1 MRYRFRFI
9 IDDEAIAEFETDAN
23 PPGIGDEVVIG
34 PKLIAA
40 DKAALSHNT
49 FVVDNVLHLFNEPAS
64 TLVEIM
70 LEVLD

>member
-9 IDDEAIAEFETDAN
+9 IDDEEIAEFDTDAT
-23 PPGIGDEVVIG
+23 PPSIGDEVVLG
-34 PKLIAA
+34 PKMIAP

-49 FVVDNVLHLFNEPAS
+49 FVVNNLLHVFNDPT
-64 TLVEIM
+64 TLVEIS

>member
-9 IDDEAIAEFETDAN
+9 IEDEDIAEFETDAT
-23 PPGIGDEVVIG
+23 PPSIGDEVVIG
-34 PKLIAA
+34 PNLIAA

-49 FVVDNVLHLFNEPAS
+49 FVVNNLLHVFNEASS
-64 TLVEIM
+64 TLVEIS

>member
-9 IDDEAIAEFETDAN
+9 IDEEVIAEFETDAA
-23 PPGIGDEVVIG
+23 PPGIGDEVVLG
-34 PKLIAA
+34 PKMIAA

-49 FVVDNVLHLFNEPAS
+49 FVVNNLLHLFNDPAS
-64 TLVEIM
+64 TLVEIS

>member
-9 IDDEAIAEFETDAN
+9 IEDEEIAEFETGAN
-23 PPGIGDEVVIG
+23 PPNIGDEVVIG

-40 DKAALSHNT
+40 DKAGLSHNT
-49 FVVDNVLHLFNEPAS
+49 FVVNNLLHVFNEPAS
-64 TLVEIM
+64 TLVEIS

>member
-9 IDDEAIAEFETDAN
+9 IDEEELAEFETDAN

-34 PKLIAA
+34 PKLIDPA
-40 DKAALSHNT
+40 KAALSHNT
-49 FVVDNVLHLFNEPAS
+49 FVVSNILHLFNETSS
-64 TLVEIM
+64 TLVEIY

>member
-34 PKLIAA
+34 PKLI
-40 DKAALSHNT
+40 DPTKAALSHNT
-49 FVVDNVLHLFNEPAS
+49 FVVNNILHLFNQTAS
-64 TLVEIM
+64 TLVEIS